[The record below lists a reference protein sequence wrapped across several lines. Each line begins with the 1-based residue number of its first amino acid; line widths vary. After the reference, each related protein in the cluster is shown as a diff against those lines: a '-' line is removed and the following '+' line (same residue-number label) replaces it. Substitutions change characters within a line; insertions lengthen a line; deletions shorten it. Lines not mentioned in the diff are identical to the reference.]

1 VQAFVR
7 AVNLNVKENL
17 RDATGQADGWP
28 TFAFFAK
35 VGSTILAR
43 LGFLLLALA
52 AGKSS
57 PVTSFAARVRRWPA
71 IWVQRG
77 TCAGAGAMDSE

>member
-1 VQAFVR
+1 VELV
-7 AVNLNVKENL
+7 
-17 RDATGQADGWP
+17 DGWP

-35 VGSTILAR
+35 VGSTALAR

-57 PVTSFAARVRRWPA
+57 PVTIVRCSSVLKCADGRPSGCSAERVLGPELW
-71 IWVQRG
+71 IWSSYGSYACGV
-77 TCAGAGAMDSE
+77 AGQ